1 MVSREV
7 SGAVKLK
14 LADNITQRRCGEILK
29 RAHRIYGTVCIQLRI
44 VYAVE
49 YNGVDLHRY
58 IVLGYDRLRGRIN
71 DLFLERDPLCDFLDK
86 RDLDMYSGFP
96 RSAIFSEKFDYEFRC
111 LRNDTNICKNENHDK
126 CDDPRYYVF
135 HKSLLKASY
144 ERMPPLLH
152 RRCFAPKTAHL
163 YGYYITYRIK
173 NQPNGIG
180 FYAKGF
186 GMRKRTVMMMS
197 NIRSARSSAETAFL
211 MRGESFPVIP
221 ETAGSTM

>member
-1 MVSREV
+1 MVSAATR
-7 SGAVKLK
+7 
-14 LADNITQRRCGEILK
+14 
-29 RAHRIYGTVCIQLRI
+29 
-44 VYAVE
+44 
-49 YNGVDLHRY
+49 
-58 IVLGYDRLRGRIN
+58 
-71 DLFLERDPLCDFLDK
+71 F
-86 RDLDMYSGFP
+86 
-96 RSAIFSEKFDYEFRC
+96 RSS
-111 LRNDTNICKNENHDK
+111 
-126 CDDPRYYVF
+126 
-135 HKSLLKASY
+135 S
-144 ERMPPLLH
+144 RMLTDSHLPPLLH

>member
-1 MVSREV
+1 MT
-7 SGAVKLK
+7 G
-14 LADNITQRRCGEILK
+14 CGGESMTCSLSVI
-29 RAHRIYGTVCIQLRI
+29 R
-44 VYAVE
+44 
-49 YNGVDLHRY
+49 
-58 IVLGYDRLRGRIN
+58 
-71 DLFLERDPLCDFLDK
+71 F
-86 RDLDMYSGFP
+86 
-96 RSAIFSEKFDYEFRC
+96 AIFSTNGILTCIPASHVVRYFP
-111 LRNDTNICKNENHDK
+111 RNSITNSVACGTTRTFAKNENHDK